1 MAIANYNT
9 WCIDEMGRDLSSASV
24 MLMTPLGIRASIHAD
39 WLSIEDQ
46 EGRAP
51 DKRDIGYMPPMV
63 AEVQWGRLS
72 YKDLHLCAQ
81 KKDGV
86 FFVAA
91 WTFHAP
97 LEHTA
102 LYGVSR
108 YAFEDDKYGGMVYVG
123 VVAEHIQAF
132 YEWLEKQHEE
142 EDVPLPR
149 FSISTFSTYDPGVA
163 YRARRKG

>member
-1 MAIANYNT
+1 MPIENYDT
-9 WCIDEMGRDLSSASV
+9 WGIDEMGRDLSSASV
-24 MLMTPLGIRASIHAD
+24 MLMTPLGIRARIHKD

-51 DKRDIGYMPPMV
+51 DKRNIGYMPPMV
-63 AEVQWGRLS
+63 VEVQWGRLS
-72 YKDLHLCAQ
+72 YKDLHVCAQ

-97 LEHTA
+97 LVHTA
-102 LYGVSR
+102 FYGVSR
-108 YAFEDDKYGGMVYVG
+108 YAFEGDRYVG

-132 YEWLEKQHEE
+132 YEWLEKQHKE

-149 FSISTFSTYDPGVA
+149 LPMSTFSTYDPGVA
-163 YRARRKG
+163 YRTRREG